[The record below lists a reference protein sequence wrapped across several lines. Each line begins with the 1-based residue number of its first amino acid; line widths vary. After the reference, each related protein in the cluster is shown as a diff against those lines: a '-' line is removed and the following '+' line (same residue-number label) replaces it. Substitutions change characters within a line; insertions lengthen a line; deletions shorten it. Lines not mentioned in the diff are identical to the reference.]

1 MRIIETISTE
11 PKSYTDIIRAVET
24 VLRGEARRV
33 DVAPGIK
40 VYECKNV
47 IRIDLKI
54 SGELDGK

>member
-1 MRIIETISTE
+1 MRFIDGVDFD
-11 PKSYTDIIRAVET
+11 KVRRAIT
-24 VLRGEARRV
+24 LVLSGNCKRV

-54 SGELDGK
+54 SDTDA